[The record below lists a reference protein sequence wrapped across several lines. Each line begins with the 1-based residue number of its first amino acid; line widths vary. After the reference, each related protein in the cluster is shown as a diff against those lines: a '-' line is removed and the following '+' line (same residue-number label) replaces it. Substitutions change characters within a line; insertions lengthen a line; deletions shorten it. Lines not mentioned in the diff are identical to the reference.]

1 MILLYVKYYM
11 FLFSLTELNHNFSKT
26 KYKNFLA
33 KLQFLKYI
41 LSLCLIFKRKEKC
54 INK

>member
-1 MILLYVKYYM
+1 M
-11 FLFSLTELNHNFSKT
+11 FLFSLTKLNHNFSKI

-41 LSLCLIFKRKEKC
+41 LSLCILYSIFKRKEKC